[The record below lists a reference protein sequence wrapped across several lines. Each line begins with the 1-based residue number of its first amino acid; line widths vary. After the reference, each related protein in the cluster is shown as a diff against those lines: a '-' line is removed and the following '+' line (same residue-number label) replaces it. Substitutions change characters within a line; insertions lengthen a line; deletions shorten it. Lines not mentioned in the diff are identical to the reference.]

1 MCRFGSNLPLGRS
14 TTGEFLFPPWI
25 LAFIVII
32 RNIVTRLST
41 ASVKPPDADRSVR
54 FIEVYTPGMATFL
67 PMTVVCLRCFTN
79 APMTASYCNRCGTM
93 LRTPESRGEYHAQ
106 YASRASTPTP
116 AESDSDT
123 RPQLIKDVINLLIL
137 YWNQFDWKTLGA
149 VLDALSKFHA
159 RGEGATGRRTVSERI
174 ERMVRR
180 FRGLRLWWILLLQ
193 ETSGSLAVCRR

>member
-1 MCRFGSNLPLGRS
+1 
-14 TTGEFLFPPWI
+14 
-25 LAFIVII
+25 
-32 RNIVTRLST
+32 
-41 ASVKPPDADRSVR
+41 
-54 FIEVYTPGMATFL
+54 MATFL

-106 YASRASTPTP
+106 YAPSYPTRTP

-123 RPQLIKDVINLLIL
+123 RPQLIKDVINILTL

-159 RGEGATGRRTVSERI
+159 RGEGAVVAARYLRELREWSGPSEVFVYGGYYYCKKHRVPLQYV
-174 ERMVRR
+174 E
-180 FRGLRLWWILLLQ
+180 GRLWCAIEQ
-193 ETSGSLAVCRR
+193 RHVRTE